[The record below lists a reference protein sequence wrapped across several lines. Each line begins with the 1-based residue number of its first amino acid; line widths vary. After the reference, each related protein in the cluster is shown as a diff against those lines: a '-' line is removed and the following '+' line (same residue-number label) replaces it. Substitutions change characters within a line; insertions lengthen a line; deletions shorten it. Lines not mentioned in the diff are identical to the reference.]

1 MFVKHFELPIDD
13 RNPALTL
20 RLEMR
25 FLIIDENRSSY
36 GVTYRWRADGS
47 EADLL
52 TTGESQEYTI
62 ATAGGGTRTQTW
74 SFPSRLDCT
83 TCHNP
88 NAQHVLGVK
97 THQLNRSALYPTTG
111 RIDNQLRALAHVGL
125 LAGGG
130 FSETQ
135 IPSYLKAR
143 AITETS
149 ATLEIRARS
158 YLDANCAQC
167 HLPGG
172 VRASFDARF
181 TTPLAQQNLIYG
193 QPFDTINGPTDR
205 YIRPKELAHSLTYER
220 ASRVG
225 ALQMPPLAKN
235 VTDAAAMQVIAA
247 WIDSLNPAPA
257 VVVSRTPATRSTL
270 TRWALL
276 RRRHRRRAHL
286 FPRAQRHANLRTFRT
301 DHPARRLYRV
311 GRPHHGLASDRRS
324 GGGRR
329 S

>member
-1 MFVKHFELPIDD
+1 
-13 RNPALTL
+13 
-20 RLEMR
+20 MR
-25 FLIIDENRSSY
+25 
-36 GVTYRWRADGS
+36 V
-47 EADLL
+47 
-52 TTGESQEYTI
+52 
-62 ATAGGGTRTQTW
+62 
-74 SFPSRLDCT
+74 
-83 TCHNP
+83 
-88 NAQHVLGVK
+88 
-97 THQLNRSALYPTTG
+97 
-111 RIDNQLRALAHVGL
+111 
-125 LAGGG
+125 
-130 FSETQ
+130 SETQ
-135 IPSYLKAR
+135 IFSYLKAR

-257 VVVSRTPATRSTL
+257 VVVSRTPATCSTL